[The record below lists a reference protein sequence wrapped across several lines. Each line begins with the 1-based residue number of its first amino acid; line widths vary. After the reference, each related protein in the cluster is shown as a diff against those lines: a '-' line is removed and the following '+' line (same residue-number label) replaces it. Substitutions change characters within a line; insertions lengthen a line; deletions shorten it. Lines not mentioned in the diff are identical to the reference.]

1 MSYLQC
7 HVMYWTPAQGRS
19 EVEIHSPPQQHQ
31 LMSTMFLP
39 HALQMQEEAAQRL
52 VSSKPGDADFRAMNI
67 RVQLYAE
74 AKYQF
79 RISRFKY
86 YPVPGVD
93 GALVTFKLRP
103 SSKWPQLPS
112 HRAFHNFVAQA
123 FSGRRKMLRNSLQ
136 PLYSA
141 QQVGA
146 CNMHMGLGMRTG

>member
-1 MSYLQC
+1 
-7 HVMYWTPAQGRS
+7 
-19 EVEIHSPPQQHQ
+19 
-31 LMSTMFLP
+31 
-39 HALQMQEEAAQRL
+39 MQEEAAQRL

-67 RVQLYAE
+67 RVQLYAD

-103 SSKWPQLPS
+103 SAKWPALPS
-112 HRAFHNFVAQA
+112 HKAFHNFVAQA

-136 PLYSA
+136 PLYSP
-141 QQVGA
+141 QQVCVVVTSKANQPPAQAAQGGPGCFA
-146 CNMHMGLGMRTG
+146 LVMISTTWSTPAHHMLSS